1 MSVRTHGT
9 LRRAEAYGVDT
20 VSEGIM
26 QVTVTGRHMGVSD
39 ALKAYCLEK
48 AERLPRFLD
57 RIQSIGVVLEGREG
71 VHIAEIIVHSAGTP
85 PFVATEQHTDAYAA
99 IDLLIDKIEEQLRRY
114 KERHRNRKHPPRAA
128 SEEEPA

>member
-1 MSVRTHGT
+1 MPAAVNAAPFCHCGAGH
-9 LRRAEAYGVDT
+9 LRED
-20 VSEGIM
+20 IM

-57 RIQSIGVVLEGREG
+57 RVQSIEVVLEGREG
-71 VHIAEIIVHSAGTP
+71 IHMAEIRVHSAGSP
-85 PFVATEQHTDAYAA
+85 PFVATEQHADAYAA

-114 KERHRNRKHPPRAA
+114 KERHRNRKHPPRGAA
-128 SEEEPA
+128 EEGAE